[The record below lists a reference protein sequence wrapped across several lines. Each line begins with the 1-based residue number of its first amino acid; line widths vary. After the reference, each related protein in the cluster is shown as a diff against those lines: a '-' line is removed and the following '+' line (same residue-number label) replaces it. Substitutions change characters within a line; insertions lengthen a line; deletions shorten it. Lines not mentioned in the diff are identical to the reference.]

1 MVMALSRVVG
11 GLVMVLPVLQCLTS
25 LTYHFGDGTYFRGTV
40 DNTGRPA
47 QGELYTKDQ
56 QLRYNGTWRGGL
68 FHGKGVWKEAGHTY
82 KGGFLYGK
90 AAGEGVW
97 ETDKGERIEGQFQ
110 NHTVNGKA
118 VWSWPGEGSRMEGS
132 FKRGYAHGPG
142 VLYFNDGTRFE
153 GSFKKGYP
161 NGQGRV
167 RLGNNTVVWEGTFT
181 NGAPDEEVT
190 EELQKLF
197 THFHTYPLRMKR
209 SLRRR

>member
-1 MVMALSRVVG
+1 M
-11 GLVMVLPVLQCLTS
+11 
-25 LTYHFGDGTYFRGTV
+25 
-40 DNTGRPA
+40 
-47 QGELYTKDQ
+47 
-56 QLRYNGTWRGGL
+56 
-68 FHGKGVWKEAGHTY
+68 
-82 KGGFLYGK
+82 
-90 AAGEGVW
+90 
-97 ETDKGERIEGQFQ
+97 
-110 NHTVNGKA
+110 NGKA
-118 VWSWPGEGSRMEGS
+118 VWSWPGDGSRMEGS

-142 VLYFNDGTRFE
+142 ILYFNDGTRSFFLGLSHFLLGLTNNYTKILNQYIIFPRFE

>member
-1 MVMALSRVVG
+1 MG
-11 GLVMVLPVLQCLTS
+11 VLPVLQCLTS

-97 ETDKGERIEGQFQ
+97 EADRGAVSEPYGER
-110 NHTVNGKA
+110 K
-118 VWSWPGEGSRMEGS
+118 SRMELA
-132 FKRGYAHGPG
+132 R
-142 VLYFNDGTRFE
+142 
-153 GSFKKGYP
+153 
-161 NGQGRV
+161 GRV
-167 RLGNNTVVWEGTFT
+167 SDGR
-181 NGAPDEEVT
+181 
-190 EELQKLF
+190 ELQKG
-197 THFHTYPLRMKR
+197 
-209 SLRRR
+209 

>member
-1 MVMALSRVVG
+1 MALSRVVG

-97 ETDKGERIEGQFQ
+97 ETDKGEDFSMGRESGERLATLTREDFFMARLLE
-110 NHTVNGKA
+110 KA
-118 VWSWPGEGSRMEGS
+118 
-132 FKRGYAHGPG
+132 
-142 VLYFNDGTRFE
+142 
-153 GSFKKGYP
+153 
-161 NGQGRV
+161 
-167 RLGNNTVVWEGTFT
+167 
-181 NGAPDEEVT
+181 
-190 EELQKLF
+190 
-197 THFHTYPLRMKR
+197 
-209 SLRRR
+209 